1 MKIIV
6 HRQHFG
12 ETFTISKMFF
22 DGEDIGIFVL
32 EDKYR
37 EIEGQPVKD
46 WKVQNETAIP
56 KGVYRLVF
64 DFSNRFQRVMPH
76 IMDVEGFEGVRI
88 HSGNSSKNTE
98 GCLILGLNW
107 DCKSDWVSDSKK
119 AVELFNEKTK
129 DIDDITIELK

>member
-56 KGVYRLVF
+56 KGIYKLIF

-76 IMDVEGFEGVRI
+76 ILDVEGFEGVRI

-107 DCKSDWVSDSKK
+107 DGNSDWVSDSKK
-119 AVELFNEKTK
+119 AVELFNSKVK
-129 DIDDITIELK
+129 DVDNITIELK

>member
-1 MKIIV
+1 MNIIV

-56 KGVYRLVF
+56 KGKYKLIF
-64 DFSNRFQRVMPH
+64 DFSNRFQRIMPH
-76 IMDVEGFEGVRI
+76 ILDVEGFEGVRI
-88 HSGNSSKNTE
+88 HSGNSSE
-98 GCLILGLNW
+98 SSSGCLILGLDW
-107 DCKSDWVSDSKK
+107 DGKSDWVSDSKK
-119 AVELFNEKTK
+119 AVERFCDKLEDSKN
-129 DIDDITIELK
+129 ITIEIK

>member
-56 KGVYRLVF
+56 KGVYRLEF
-64 DFSNRFQRVMPH
+64 DFSNRFQKVMPH
-76 IMDVEGFEGVRI
+76 ILDVEGFEGIRI

-98 GCLILGLNW
+98 GCLILGLSW
-107 DCKSDWVSDSKK
+107 DGSSDWVSDSKK
-119 AVELFNEKTK
+119 AMELFNSKVK
-129 DIDDITIELK
+129 DIKDITIEIK

>member
-37 EIEGQPVKD
+37 EVEGQPVKD

-56 KGVYRLVF
+56 KGTYKLIF
-64 DFSNRFQRVMPH
+64 DFSNRFQKVMPH
-76 IMDVEGFEGVRI
+76 ILDVEGFEGMRI

-98 GCLILGLNW
+98 GCLILGLSW
-107 DCKSDWVSDSKK
+107 DGSSDWVSDSKK
-119 AVELFNEKTK
+119 AMELFNSKVK
-129 DIDDITIELK
+129 DIKDITIEIK

>member
-1 MKIIV
+1 MNIIV

-37 EIEGQPVKD
+37 EVEGQPVKE

-56 KGVYRLVF
+56 KGKYKLIF
-64 DFSNRFQRVMPH
+64 DFSNRFQRIMPH
-76 IMDVEGFEGVRI
+76 ILDVEGFEGVE
-88 HSGNSSKNTE
+88 NSTQEIVRPIPK
-98 GCLILGLNW
+98 GVLYWDLIGMVNLTGYLTLKKPLKDSVTNW
-107 DCKSDWVSDSKK
+107 
-119 AVELFNEKTK
+119 KTAK
-129 DIDDITIELK
+129 TLR